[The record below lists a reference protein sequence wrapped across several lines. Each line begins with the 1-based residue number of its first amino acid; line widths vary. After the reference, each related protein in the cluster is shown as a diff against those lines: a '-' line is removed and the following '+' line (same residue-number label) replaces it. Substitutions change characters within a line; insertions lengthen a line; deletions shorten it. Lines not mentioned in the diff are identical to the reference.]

1 MTLSVVTSK
10 VYTSQGVGISV
21 VGTAQVKINGASE
34 EMLRY
39 AAEQFGSKSE
49 EELTHICKLTME
61 AELET
66 KPSRSVK
73 LSRKVITEKALL
85 LLKYE
90 SGSSCFQ
97 LGEGDFIVIVQL
109 PTSRR
114 YVSSSTWRAT
124 SAPSS
129 AR

>member
-1 MTLSVVTSK
+1 MRPWCSGFQTLQRIHLNTMTLSVVTSK

-61 AELET
+61 VELQT
-66 KPSRSVK
+66 KPSQSLK
-73 LSRKVITEKALL
+73 LYNSDIH
-85 LLKYE
+85 
-90 SGSSCFQ
+90 
-97 LGEGDFIVIVQL
+97 LGESVTQTQRGKI
-109 PTSRR
+109 R
-114 YVSSSTWRAT
+114 YFWNLIFCHLNIGRV
-124 SAPSS
+124 
-129 AR
+129 

>member
-1 MTLSVVTSK
+1 MNIDIKNHLRPWCSGFQTLQRIHLNTMTLSVVTSK

-61 AELET
+61 VELQT
-66 KPSRSVK
+66 KPSQSLK
-73 LSRKVITEKALL
+73 LYNSDI
-85 LLKYE
+85 
-90 SGSSCFQ
+90 
-97 LGEGDFIVIVQL
+97 
-109 PTSRR
+109 
-114 YVSSSTWRAT
+114 
-124 SAPSS
+124 
-129 AR
+129 

>member
-1 MTLSVVTSK
+1 MRPLCSGFQTLQRIHLNTMTLSVVTSK

-34 EMLRY
+34 DMLRY

-66 KPSRSVK
+66 KPSRSLK
-73 LSRKVITEKALL
+73 L
-85 LLKYE
+85 YNH
-90 SGSSCFQ
+90 
-97 LGEGDFIVIVQL
+97 GEGPFSFLNMKAVV
-109 PTSRR
+109 
-114 YVSSSTWRAT
+114 VAFK
-124 SAPSS
+124 
-129 AR
+129 